1 MIERSYSFGDNG
13 GLIGTLV
20 EAHPGINTNAKVGF
34 VFFNA
39 GIVHRIGVHRT
50 NVMLAR
56 RLAARGI
63 PSIRFDFAGVGDSAR
78 ADGRRAYAEQAVADI
93 QAALGVLGEATGVTR
108 FVLYGVCSGAVH
120 GYAAA
125 LADERVAGVAMFDI
139 YKYPTLKARLR
150 HTWFR
155 VKKHGSLRAVISRA
169 AHVVKRLAVGA
180 AGKLRKS
187 SVPQEP
193 AMLSNIGFFATR
205 PPKAEFARGLSTL
218 LNRGT
223 KVLLMYAGSGFEH
236 YNYDDQFKDAF
247 KNFGITDDVET
258 AFLRDVDHTATRL
271 AAQAEIVAC
280 IERWAET
287 FNVPPNIA
295 R

>member
-1 MIERSYSFGDNG
+1 MIERSITFGEKA

-20 EAHPGINTNAKVGF
+20 DVRPDASTKANVGF

-39 GIVHRIGVHRT
+39 GIVHRVGVHRM

-56 RLAARGI
+56 RFALRGI

-78 ADGRRAYAEQAVADI
+78 ADGRHSYAEQAVIDI
-93 QAALGVLGEATGVTR
+93 QAALDVLGEATGVTR

-125 LADERVAGVAMFDI
+125 LADERVAGVVMFDI

-150 HTWFR
+150 HAVFR
-155 VKKHGSLRAVISRA
+155 VKKHRTLPAVISR
-169 AHVVKRLAVGA
+169 VGSVIKRFSLRALNG
-180 AGKLRKS
+180 LRKS
-187 SVPQEP
+187 EASREP
-193 AMLSNIGFFATR
+193 AMASNIGFFATR

-223 KVLLMYAGSGFEH
+223 KILLIYAGSGFEH
-236 YNYDDQFKDAF
+236 YNYDDQFTDAF
-247 KNFGITDDVET
+247 KSFGITDEVET

-271 AAQAEIVAC
+271 AAQAEIATCV
-280 IERWAET
+280 ERWAET
-287 FNVPPNIA
+287 FTNNDKA